1 MLAFGGASLAALA
14 ARPAFSAVRID
25 ITQGNVQPMPIALPD
40 FVGGT
45 AADGEV
51 ARSVTQ
57 IITNNL
63 RRSGL
68 FAPID
73 PAAYIEK
80 IVNPDS
86 VPRFPDWRAIN
97 AQALVT
103 GRLTRQSDG
112 RLKGEFRLWDVF
124 AGQQQAGQQY
134 FTTPDNWRRV
144 GHIISDAIYERLPAR
159 RVISTRASSSLTKAA
174 RRSGASNVSR
184 SWIRTAPMCAI
195 SRAATNWC

>member
-1 MLAFGGASLAALA
+1 MTSGRTWKSPSIRARCSAANGPMSGSKPPRQKGTLTRRRLLALGAGVGAAIAGLMP
-14 ARPAFSAVRID
+14 RPAAAVVRLD
-25 ITQGNVQPMPIALPD
+25 ITQGNIQPMPIALPD

-45 AADGEV
+45 PGDTEG
-51 ARSVTQ
+51 ARNVSG

-73 PAAYIEK
+73 PAAYIER
-80 IVNPDS
+80 IVNPDT

-103 GRLTRQSDG
+103 GRLTRQTDG
-112 RLKGEFRLWDVF
+112 RLKAEFRLWAVF

-134 FTTPDNWRRV
+134 FSTPDNWRRIS
-144 GHIISDAIYERLPAR
+144 HIISDAIYERL
-159 RVISTRASSSLTKAA
+159 TGEK
-174 RRSGASNVSR
+174 
-184 SWIRTAPMCAI
+184 
-195 SRAATNWC
+195 